1 MNRATYGA
9 DALMGEDGELPN
21 PFPRTVGPRA
31 MEYLQEVVDS
41 GLSCNM
47 VARFEAAFAEKHGV
61 KHCIATPGCTP
72 ALAVMAAGLG
82 FDPR

>member
-9 DALMGEDGELPN
+9 DAFMGEDGELPN

-41 GLSCNM
+41 GLE
-47 VARFEAAFAEKHGV
+47 RRAA
-61 KHCIATPGCTP
+61 
-72 ALAVMAAGLG
+72 
-82 FDPR
+82 FDPRTGTFRGYDGRNHFCR